1 MDNIKG
7 VVVLAWKWLTRPAI
21 GKAGL
26 LLITGGLALL
36 NPPLL
41 VEIAN
46 LILSRLIN
54 SSLSPMNAQ
63 PLFGGVLIT
72 VGLLLVLT
80 GYFGSRRSKPS
91 EVIGIRHQSLGS
103 FPKEA
108 IKGDLPL
115 LQCIRHYR
123 ELDVNHSD
131 SYTNGVLTDQ
141 LSLIRRMNKVPVE
154 LDSLAGADSDTPIAY
169 YGLAHIPIAF
179 YLGFLLADSKY
190 NIQLYDLNNDSGR
203 WNQLSGVT
211 ASLAINNTK
220 NLLNATE
227 AVGDII
233 LSIGISYP
241 VAQIEIEALNL
252 PNVLGFIQINAA
264 FPRRQLVSSHAHIEQ
279 ICTEFKAALEHIKNC
294 CPNRQRIHLFY
305 AGPVSLCFAL
315 GRCLSERIDSEI
327 VVYNYSVKEQPKYS
341 WSLSLNGSANSIIVF
356 NHSSEKG
363 SSHVT
368 V

>member
-108 IKGDLPL
+108 IKGCL
-115 LQCIRHYR
+115 L
-123 ELDVNHSD
+123 
-131 SYTNGVLTDQ
+131 YT
-141 LSLIRRMNKVPVE
+141 SP
-154 LDSLAGADSDTPIAY
+154 S
-169 YGLAHIPIAF
+169 
-179 YLGFLLADSKY
+179 
-190 NIQLYDLNNDSGR
+190 
-203 WNQLSGVT
+203 
-211 ASLAINNTK
+211 
-220 NLLNATE
+220 
-227 AVGDII
+227 
-233 LSIGISYP
+233 
-241 VAQIEIEALNL
+241 
-252 PNVLGFIQINAA
+252 
-264 FPRRQLVSSHAHIEQ
+264 PR
-279 ICTEFKAALEHIKNC
+279 
-294 CPNRQRIHLFY
+294 
-305 AGPVSLCFAL
+305 
-315 GRCLSERIDSEI
+315 D
-327 VVYNYSVKEQPKYS
+327 
-341 WSLSLNGSANSIIVF
+341 
-356 NHSSEKG
+356 
-363 SSHVT
+363 
-368 V
+368 